1 MRSEN
6 SFYLFKSHFDELK
19 IKGVTIKEEHFWFT
33 EDREFERTYVKFDS
47 ELSDKEFKKVL
58 DSFRKFD
65 SEFDSEYFDHSK
77 ISFFEDYLKIIR
89 LEDDEPKIF
98 VIKDKVGPTD
108 YETKYGEQFESNI
121 KLVMTEDGSNDI
133 HITTKEFNL

>member
-6 SFYLFKSHFDELK
+6 MFYGFKSHFDELK
-19 IKGVTIKEEHFWFT
+19 IKGVTIKEEHFWKT
-33 EDREFERTYVKFDS
+33 EDREFDRTYVKFDS

-65 SEFDSEYFDHSK
+65 SEFDSEYFDNSK

-121 KLVMTEDGSNDI
+121 KLVMTEDGSKDI